1 MKRTIGTAMSLILS
15 LALLAGCGAKAE
27 PTTAAA
33 QQTAAQTEAQT
44 AAQTEA
50 EKAEAGKAEAGKAEA
65 AAEQTAAEAAA
76 EQTAA
81 EAAEDED
88 DEIADED
95 VEGELVIYTSMYPFA
110 IEMMDQA
117 LKEKFPNLQPG
128 NDGSFFYYS
137 GTSALITKI
146 YGEMGDNH
154 DQPLDADMF
163 MVAEPAFSLELKDYG
178 YLHPFKVK
186 NADSLLRFD
195 YDKEGYW
202 YPVRVLNMVLA
213 SNPEMEQQW
222 AEKGVNIPKTFKD
235 FAYDPSLKNYISMSD
250 PMTSGSAYASVVALL
265 DKYGEEY
272 LDKLNENKVMR
283 ESGSTAIAKLQSGE
297 CASIMIL
304 EESILKMIDDEE
316 KKGNEVKNLKVTYPE
331 DGVILIP
338 STVMIV
344 AEEYSKNVNT
354 EAAEAVAKW
363 MLTEEAQKIIT
374 QAYMHSVLV
383 SGVDCPAHSIDTN
396 ELIGMDMGVNW
407 DKAYHEREQI
417 NALWTEKVTK

>member
-1 MKRTIGTAMSLILS
+1 MKKLLCTLLALAVLLS
-15 LALLAGCGAKAE
+15 LS
-27 PTTAAA
+27 TAAFA
-33 QQTAAQTEAQT
+33 
-44 AAQTEA
+44 
-50 EKAEAGKAEAGKAEA
+50 
-65 AAEQTAAEAAA
+65 
-76 EQTAA
+76 
-81 EAAEDED
+81 
-88 DEIADED
+88 ADED

-344 AEEYSKNVNT
+344 AEEYSKNVNI

-363 MLTEEAQKIIT
+363 MLTEEAQKFIT
-374 QAYMHSVLV
+374 QAYMHSVLA

-396 ELIGMDMGVNW
+396 ELIGMDMGVDW